1 MDTFLQKLYD
11 AEMSKQAAA
20 NLDGFMKTLDV
31 SDLEAFLSLSKE
43 AVAGPVEAPLPS
55 SLPQHRLDAKMKAT
69 AANLHLEHRGTP
81 AKATSSD
88 PNLSYQGVGLPTSGT
103 TKKAADY
110 AAEAGRVFAKTASSR
125 QRALAKEI
133 ESGSDD
139 LRARMK
145 ATRGKTKDADMDVE
159 QAGSAFNQKMAASK
173 SDMVSPADHVAGNI
187 GLLRALTDTPQ
198 GPGGSINPELLA
210 RAKKNALIGG
220 LVGGGAGAL
229 LGAGG
234 SYAGGLRG
242 LQTVPGALLGLAYGG
257 LSGTAIGD
265 VGTTRRWVKE
275 RGVRPGLLG
284 GVKFTPEAAAR
295 YLDPVTA
302 TKTASEEA
310 RAAMIARAISATKGA
325 PEHIKEA
332 AAKVV
337 ASEMSKLA
345 FLPEGIGALIGASR
359 APEGERERGAFRG
372 AATGFGL
379 DAGAG
384 LGLLPAALL
393 AKGYGNSAA
402 GITRGRSNVLAGLG
416 ALGMIGG
423 GILGARA
430 GHRVAAKLVPY
441 KHELARASD
450 VPAA

>member
-242 LQTVPGALLGLAYGG
+242 LQTAPGALLGLAYGG
-257 LSGTAIGD
+257 LSGAAIGD
-265 VGTTRRWVKE
+265 TGTTRRWVKE
-275 RGVRPGLLG
+275 RGVHPGLFG

-302 TKTASEEA
+302 AKTTSEEA

-325 PEHIKEA
+325 PEHIKES

-345 FLPEGIGALIGASR
+345 LLPTGVGAAIGAVR
-359 APEGERERGAFRG
+359 APEGERGKGAFRG
-372 AATGFGL
+372 GAAGLGFDVGT
-379 DAGAG
+379 G
-384 LGLLPAALL
+384 LGLLPAILL
-393 AKGYGNSAA
+393 GGKYSASAA
-402 GITRGRSNVLAGLG
+402 KITPRQNAALVGLG
-416 ALGMIGG
+416 ALGMLGG
-423 GILGARA
+423 GALGAYSA
-430 GHRVAAKLVPY
+430 HGAAARLAPY
-441 KHELARASD
+441 KHELKRASD
-450 VPAA
+450 VPVA